1 MLLRL
6 WTVFLISLLGVLAI
20 IWLVALMH
28 EKDIRPVRKFVS
40 FFKNKTKV
48 GRVVFGVLFLV
59 CWLIAS
65 TKSGNGDG
73 GGDGGGTNNVQMVV
87 GPGGGLG
94 NVANVEALPITSTN
108 AQLEGNTQLGNG
120 NIGTGNISTLATLVI
135 TSTNTERTITG
146 DDFRRGFVMSRVGT
160 DEAFDFSAPA
170 GATVCADW
178 RAFGA
183 ATDWIY
189 VALTNWAF
197 QVATNDVDRL
207 RIYAFGK
214 IELQI
219 MEAGGQIATNYW
231 FAPFMASLGVVP
243 EANWDWLAESDRPSQ
258 LWHYVTPSNTLQIT
272 WQNALLDRDTDTP
285 LSFQIEF
292 RTDGQFTYRY
302 DLSRCGALGDRALP
316 EGWDGVITNGV
327 IGASFAGN
335 DWTTNAIP
343 TNVTSMTF
351 YPLSAEDAVNPDPDN
366 DGLAT
371 IDELFVYHT
380 DPRHP
385 DSDYDGVPDGIEIAN
400 GTNPAGRDSD
410 NDGLVDGSDPDPS
423 SATPLDDLDGDGI
436 PDAYETYWFG
446 GTNVV
451 DSAGE
456 FGANG
461 FNVGF
466 ELASGISPTNGA
478 EAAFMSTNRIAAWK
492 ITDGFFAQNAA
503 VASNIYERTFRIAR
517 NGGWEQFF
525 LSSRPDRAG
534 AWHLEGLALDWED
547 SEGESGTETAS
558 PPGDSLYL
566 PVSTNGPATLTVRL
580 RRTAAAT
587 ACRSPL
593 YLLAYSPAVEV
604 EDAQR
609 ITTSNAVWTV
619 ATIKEETS
627 LAVSID
633 RSERPC
639 RAALYPQE
647 ASAELSTDGGKLR
660 LQGDGTLLV
669 DAPGVYPLPKIDLP
683 ALVQPVLRGSPP
695 LPVSA
700 TNSSYL
706 AFLNPRVSYGGGHH
720 SDGSG
725 LDYDP
730 ESGTYSET
738 YEYPLD
744 SGCLWR
750 SWHSDS
756 SGGYECDCKPEVS
769 VGFDIDGYPD
779 IATNLTVN
787 GETAT
792 GTVSIG
798 GESVWSG
805 TATHDVSTAGGMEE
819 KELLSD
825 DGCDNCGG
833 CEDGNCDALEGGELG
848 SLKFRIP
855 LGVPRKGQ
863 VSGFAWFLTDEPLSI
878 GVDTLQVLKRGDA
891 QVTDTTSGGVRTIAC
906 SDNRGRTLTVQ
917 SITDG
922 IEVAIT
928 ETASGK
934 LEHTWRILN
943 VDGSPSRI
951 RLWKISRLDNTMS
964 DDTYVYENGGWTKF
978 DNVSQTSEELVSSG
992 DINEE
997 GWKREERIV
1006 SDASGAVLSH
1016 TATESERFGSF
1027 ANAVIRETYHAEK
1040 NWSGNWNESFASYY
1054 TDNDNPKRNGNVRLE
1069 RGNARAWRFCAYDA
1083 GGRTVLTLDQH
1094 NGSWCPDWILGN
1106 MDADAFDGQDV
1117 LQWLGSQWFTA
1128 VATVSDYTPLEGD
1141 DAAAVDADKPR
1152 TVSRYLV
1159 ENGTVTLIG
1168 RTWTRYTH
1176 GTANGYAT
1184 VTEETITAG
1193 AQNVTISD
1201 ARNACRTETRYDGD
1215 ALGIPLVLR
1224 GATLE
1229 SLDEDGTLEQNTY
1242 TISNGVLSQTSQK
1255 SYISQPSPVATA
1267 SERCATYGSVLRE
1280 WSVHAASG
1288 MAFDEKRHLYD
1299 DKSRLRSTI
1308 HADGSSTTNAYSCCR
1323 LLWSQDRAGR
1333 KVLRSAVTGED
1344 HLYYAMEEVS
1354 LGQLPN
1360 ANGNAPGYAPYEN
1373 YMSGDNHYRVTQHFM
1388 DALGRETNTVVWT
1401 CKTQG
1406 AAVNRDWECS
1416 GWRTSETTAFPYGVS
1431 DYEVSTD
1438 MRGNETTTIRHAY
1451 SDRDEV
1457 ETVESNKTT
1466 TATTYRNGAST
1477 MYEEWL
1483 DGRWKHTA
1491 QTSSYGANGCRID
1504 TTTIM
1509 ASDHAAVT
1517 VQTIYRDFLGRM
1529 VREVR
1534 PTSDVSYT
1542 YDGASLRV
1550 LSATDS
1556 ISGETVTRL
1565 YNDLG
1570 EVVGQVKNG
1579 VTNRTDTTY
1588 EVSSN
1593 VLWRVMTN
1601 TITVGRDD
1609 PIAPPGGTRSRVS
1622 VTKERLTGLSDE
1634 LRSETFE
1641 YRNGALALHT
1651 HSSFDPTNAILT
1663 EVSESATSG
1672 TTTTKSKYGVVIETT
1687 TSAGTTTN
1695 FFDPYGRVFYTEKDG
1710 RSVDWIGRNDYGDV
1724 EEYDTFHSE
1733 GNAYYAEFYGY
1744 DSLGNR
1750 IIATN
1755 ALGVVTY
1762 SAYDAEN
1769 RLAESGGAVYPMRNG
1784 YDTDGRRT
1792 SLTTFRTTGAVALVA
1807 TEGDTTSWTFDP
1819 ATGFCTVK
1827 TYADN
1832 SANAYTYTSDGKP
1845 LRTTYASGRWC
1856 ENAYNAKRELASVEY
1871 SDGEVSSFDYDEFS
1885 HEVAASNSVAFVQL
1899 LRNDY
1904 GQVTNETMTVGSESR
1919 TVEREFDALGRLTG
1933 NDGSTYEYASDG
1945 RMASISN
1952 ALANVEY
1959 LYTTDRLDAGY
1970 ALTLSNGLVFMRSLM
1985 RDAYRR
1991 NLVTDITN
1999 SVNGI
2004 DVETFSYAYD
2014 ALGRPTSRNADTFGY
2029 NDRSEVTSATIG
2041 GNYETHEYDSIGNS
2055 IIASFNG
2062 TTNTY
2067 SANNLNQYA
2076 SILQS
2081 SAPPREP
2088 TYDIDGNMLSDG
2100 GLSFTYDAA
2109 NRLKT
2114 VFTNGVQI
2122 LANFYDAK
2130 SRRVKKMTS
2139 DATTTFFYDDWNLI
2153 EERVAYTN
2161 GTSSTIRYYWGKDIS
2176 GDLQDAG
2183 GVGGLLYLTV
2193 NGTIYIPCYD
2203 NNGNITRYLDA
2214 SSNTVAQYTYDAFG
2228 NIISKS
2234 GPLADFLRHRFST
2247 QYYDAETGLYYY
2259 GYRFYHPI
2267 LMRWLNR
2274 DPIEEEG
2281 GVNLYGYCKNAPV
2294 FSIDLLGNA
2303 RMITGA
2309 LMARKNTKRII
2320 FSGYDKARNIIRLV
2334 DELNKMRY
2342 EGRQLFDAQI
2352 CDFVTTPISEVK
2364 KNIAENGDNVYL
2376 IAHGGLSVNGR
2387 PYSYGSYTWN
2397 SKDNVVEQ
2405 LFPNG
2410 QSASGVDIKSLG
2422 AKLNMQNVFG
2432 CYLSP
2437 HIRKVRHGRFFPSY
2451 TSSIDD
2457 YANMYNGLYTRLLRY
2472 KSMKPSCIVK
2482 IRIYEGENANE
2493 ANRTYAETDNVM
2505 KRWPL
2510 IDEENYK

>member
-1 MLLRL
+1 MLTAILHFTPYTLHSLSGL
-6 WTVFLISLLGVLAI
+6 WIAFLVSLSGILTIA
-20 IWLVALMH
+20 WLVALMH
-28 EKDIRPVRKFVS
+28 EKDIRPVRDMVG
-40 FFKNKTKV
+40 FFKKQSKT
-48 GRVVFGVLFLV
+48 GRVVFGIMFLAF
-59 CWLIAS
+59 WLIAS
-65 TKSGNGDG
+65 VKPDGGGNGGDPG

-87 GPGGGLG
+87 SPGSGLG
-94 NVANVEALPITSTN
+94 NVANVEVLPITSTN
-108 AQLEGNTQLGNG
+108 AQLEGTAQLGNG
-120 NIGTGNISTLATLVI
+120 NIGTGNISTMATLI
-135 TSTNTERTITG
+135 TSTNTLRTITA
-146 DDFRRGFVMSRVGT
+146 DDFRRGFVMTRIGT
-160 DEAFDFSAPA
+160 DEAFDFSAPSNA
-170 GATVCADW
+170 VVCADW

-189 VALTNWAF
+189 ESVKWKVESVKWRMGNGEQGTDDE
-197 QVATNDVDRL
+197 TML
-207 RIYAFGK
+207 RIHSDGWAEVKNGPVFS
-214 IELQI
+214 
-219 MEAGGQIATNYW
+219 
-231 FAPFMASLGVVP
+231 PFKAVLGIVP
-243 EANWDWLAESDRPSQ
+243 EANWQQILHFTLYTLHSQ
-258 LWHYVTPSNTLQIT
+258 FWHYVTPSNTLQIT
-272 WQNALLDRDTDTP
+272 WQNALLDRGTDTP

-316 EGWDGVITNGV
+316 DGIITNV
-327 IGASFAGN
+327 VVGASFAGN
-335 DWTTNAIP
+335 DWTTNVIP

-400 GTNPAGRDSD
+400 GTNPAGRDSE
-410 NDGLVDGSDPDPS
+410 NDGLVDGSDPDPL
-423 SATPLDDLDGDGI
+423 ATTLLDDLDGDGL

-451 DSAGE
+451 DSADE

-466 ELASGISPTNGA
+466 ELASGISPTNGV

-492 ITDGFFAQNAA
+492 ITDGFFAQDAV

-517 NGGWEQFF
+517 NGGWEQYF

-558 PPGDSLYL
+558 PPGDSLHL
-566 PVSTNGPATLTVRL
+566 PVSTNSPATLTIRL
-580 RRTAAAT
+580 RQTATAT

-647 ASAELSTDGGKLR
+647 ASAELSTDGGMLR

-683 ALVQPVLRGSPP
+683 ALAQPVLRGSPP

-700 TNSSYL
+700 TNSCYL
-706 AFLNPRVSYGGGHH
+706 AFLNPCVSYGGGHH

-756 SGGYECDCKPEVS
+756 SGGYECDCEPEVS

-819 KELLSD
+819 KKLLSD

-878 GVDTLQVLKRGDA
+878 GVDTLQVLSRGDA
-891 QVTDTTSGGVRTIAC
+891 QVTDTPSGSGRTVVC
-906 SDNRGRTLTVQ
+906 GDNRGRTLAILPVAG
-917 SITDG
+917 G
-922 IEVAIT
+922 IEVTIT

-992 DINEE
+992 DINDE

-1006 SDASGAVLSH
+1006 SDASGTVLSH

-1083 GGRTVLTLDQH
+1083 EGRTILTLDQH

-1117 LQWLGSQWFTA
+1117 LQWLGDQWFTA

-1141 DAAAVDADKPR
+1141 DAAAEDADKPR

-1168 RTWTRYTH
+1168 RTLARYTH
-1176 GTANGYAT
+1176 LTRDGFPAVKRETWRDMGGTPSSAAAYSY
-1184 VTEETITAG
+1184 EITC
-1193 AQNVTISD
+1193 SD
-1201 ARNACRTETRYDGD
+1201 TDPGV
-1215 ALGIPLVLR
+1215 PLVLR
-1224 GATLE
+1224 GATIE
-1229 SLDEDGTLEQNTY
+1229 SLDEDGTLTVNTY
-1242 TISNGVLSQTSQK
+1242 SLSGGIVSRTSRR
-1255 SYISQPSPVATA
+1255 SWMSREFPTYETA
-1267 SERCATYGSVLRE
+1267 ETDATYGSVLRE
-1280 WSVHAASG
+1280 WSVHSASG
-1288 MAFDEKRHLYD
+1288 VAFDERRHLYD
-1299 DKSRLRSTI
+1299 DKNRLRSTI

-1344 HLYYAMEEVS
+1344 HLYYAVEEVS
-1354 LGQLPN
+1354 LGLLPN

-1373 YMSGDNHYRVTQHFM
+1373 YTSGDNHYRVTQHFM
-1388 DALGRETNTVVWT
+1388 DALGRETNTVVRT

-1477 MYEEWL
+1477 MYEEWS

-1517 VQTIYRDFLGRM
+1517 AQTIYRDFLGRV

-1542 YDGASLRV
+1542 YDGASPRV

-1556 ISGETVTRL
+1556 MSGETVTRL

-1570 EVVGQVKNG
+1570 EAVGQVKNG

-1593 VLWRVMTN
+1593 VLWRVT
-1601 TITVGRDD
+1601 TQIT
-1609 PIAPPGGTRSRVS
+1609 AGGTRSVAS
-1622 VTKERLTGLSDE
+1622 VTQERLTGLSDE

-1641 YRNGALALHT
+1641 YRNGALALHAY
-1651 HSSFDPTNAILT
+1651 SSFDPTNAVLT

-1744 DSLGNR
+1744 DSFGNR
-1750 IIATN
+1750 IVATN
-1755 ALGVVTY
+1755 ALGAVTS
-1762 SAYDAEN
+1762 SAYDAAN
-1769 RLAESGGAVYPMRNG
+1769 RLAESGGATYPVRNG

-1792 SLTTFRTTGAVALVA
+1792 SLTTFRDAGGPGSVPAAD
-1807 TEGDTTSWTFDP
+1807 GDTTTLTFDP

-1845 LRTTYASGRWC
+1845 LRTTYASGRWR
-1856 ENAYNAKRELASVEY
+1856 ENAYNARRELASVEY
-1871 SDGEVSSFDYDEFS
+1871 SDGEASSFAYDEFS
-1885 HEVAASNSVAFVQL
+1885 HEIAASNSVAFVQL

-1904 GQVTNETMTVGSESR
+1904 GQVTNETATVGSESR
-1919 TVEREFDALGRLTG
+1919 MVEREFDALGRLTG

-1945 RMASISN
+1945 RIASISN

-1970 ALTLSNGLVFMRSLM
+1970 ALTLSNGLVFTRSLM

-1991 NLVTDITN
+1991 SLVTDITN

-2004 DVETFSYAYD
+2004 DIETFSYVYD
-2014 ALGRPTSRNADTFGY
+2014 ALSRPTNRNADTFGY

-2055 IIASFNG
+2055 IIASMNG

-2067 SANNLNQYA
+2067 SANNLNQYT
-2076 SILQS
+2076 SILRA
-2081 SAPPREP
+2081 SAPPHEP
-2088 TYDIDGNMLSDG
+2088 TYDLDGNMLSDG
-2100 GLSFTYDAA
+2100 VLSFTYDAA

-2114 VFTNGVQI
+2114 VC
-2122 LANFYDAK
+2122 LH
-2130 SRRVKKMTS
+2130 
-2139 DATTTFFYDDWNLI
+2139 
-2153 EERVAYTN
+2153 ERH
-2161 GTSSTIRYYWGKDIS
+2161 
-2176 GDLQDAG
+2176 
-2183 GVGGLLYLTV
+2183 
-2193 NGTIYIPCYD
+2193 
-2203 NNGNITRYLDA
+2203 NIDHSL
-2214 SSNTVAQYTYDAFG
+2214 
-2228 NIISKS
+2228 
-2234 GPLADFLRHRFST
+2234 
-2247 QYYDAETGLYYY
+2247 
-2259 GYRFYHPI
+2259 
-2267 LMRWLNR
+2267 
-2274 DPIEEEG
+2274 
-2281 GVNLYGYCKNAPV
+2281 
-2294 FSIDLLGNA
+2294 LLGQGHLRRFA
-2303 RMITGA
+2303 RRWRRRRAA
-2309 LMARKNTKRII
+2309 LPHREWHDLH
-2320 FSGYDKARNIIRLV
+2320 SDL
-2334 DELNKMRY
+2334 
-2342 EGRQLFDAQI
+2342 RQQ
-2352 CDFVTTPISEVK
+2352 
-2364 KNIAENGDNVYL
+2364 
-2376 IAHGGLSVNGR
+2376 R
-2387 PYSYGSYTWN
+2387 
-2397 SKDNVVEQ
+2397 
-2405 LFPNG
+2405 
-2410 QSASGVDIKSLG
+2410 
-2422 AKLNMQNVFG
+2422 
-2432 CYLSP
+2432 
-2437 HIRKVRHGRFFPSY
+2437 
-2451 TSSIDD
+2451 
-2457 YANMYNGLYTRLLRY
+2457 
-2472 KSMKPSCIVK
+2472 
-2482 IRIYEGENANE
+2482 
-2493 ANRTYAETDNVM
+2493 
-2505 KRWPL
+2505 
-2510 IDEENYK
+2510 

>member
-1 MLLRL
+1 MLSRL
-6 WTVFLISLLGVLAI
+6 WIAFLVSLSGVLTIA
-20 IWLVALMH
+20 WLVALMH

-40 FFKNKTKV
+40 FFKKQSKA
-48 GRVVFGVLFLV
+48 GRVVFGIMFLAF
-59 CWLIAS
+59 WLIAS
-65 TKSGNGDG
+65 VKPGNGEGGGNGG
-73 GGDGGGTNNVQMVV
+73 GGDGGTNNVQMVV
-87 GPGGGLG
+87 GPGNGLQPLDSPGSVTNNQQQGFQGGILPPQG
-94 NVANVEALPITSTN
+94 GMVGDPAPVTDQWTDFTPITS
-108 AQLEGNTQLGNG
+108 ANT
-120 NIGTGNISTLATLVI
+120 T
-135 TSTNTERTITG
+135 RTITG

-170 GATVCADW
+170 GATVCSDW

-197 QVATNDVDRL
+197 LVATNDVDRL
-207 RIYAFGK
+207 RIHSDGWLETGTTGILPVANF
-214 IELQI
+214 
-219 MEAGGQIATNYW
+219 W
-231 FAPFMASLGVVP
+231 PFMASLGVVP
-243 EANWDWLAESDRPSQ
+243 QANWDWLAESDRPSQ

-335 DWTTNAIP
+335 AWTTNAIP

-456 FGANG
+456 FGVNG

-566 PVSTNGPATLTVRL
+566 PVSTNGPETLTIRL

-604 EDAQR
+604 EDARR

-647 ASAELSTDGGKLR
+647 ASAEISTDGGKLQ

-669 DAPGVYPLPKIDLP
+669 NAPGVYPLPKIDLP
-683 ALVQPVLRGSPP
+683 ALSQPVLRGSPP

-700 TNSSYL
+700 TNNSYI
-706 AFLNPRVSYGGGHH
+706 AFLNPCVSYGGGHH

-825 DGCDNCGG
+825 DGCDSCGG

-878 GVDTLQVLKRGDA
+878 GVDTLQVLSRGDA
-891 QVTDTTSGGVRTIAC
+891 QVTDTPSGSGRTVVC
-906 SDNRGRTLTVQ
+906 GDNRGRTLAILPVAG
-917 SITDG
+917 G
-922 IEVAIT
+922 IEVTIT

-964 DDTYVYENGGWTKF
+964 DDTYAYENGGWTKF

-992 DINEE
+992 DINDE

-1006 SDASGAVLSH
+1006 SDASGTVLSH

-1117 LQWLGSQWFTA
+1117 LQWLGGQWFTA

-1141 DAAAVDADKPR
+1141 DAAAADADKPR

-1168 RTWTRYTH
+1168 RTRARYTH
-1176 GTANGYAT
+1176 ITRDGFPAVKRETWRTGTTGVPPVDAYSY
-1184 VTEETITAG
+1184 EITC
-1193 AQNVTISD
+1193 SD
-1201 ARNACRTETRYDGD
+1201 TDPGV
-1215 ALGIPLVLR
+1215 PLVLR
-1224 GATLE
+1224 GATIE
-1229 SLDEDGTLEQNTY
+1229 SLDEDGTLTVNTY
-1242 TISNGVLSQTSQK
+1242 SLSGGIVSRTSRR
-1255 SYISQPSPVATA
+1255 SWMSREFPTYETA
-1267 SERCATYGSVLRE
+1267 ETDATYGSVLRE

-1299 DKSRLRSTI
+1299 DKNRLRSTI

-1344 HLYYAMEEVS
+1344 HLYYAVEEVS

-1373 YMSGDNHYRVTQHFM
+1373 YTSGDNHYRVTQHFM
-1388 DALGRETNTVVWT
+1388 DALGRETNTVVRT

-1406 AAVNRDWECS
+1406 AAVNRDWTCS
-1416 GWRTSETTAFPYGVS
+1416 GWRTSETTAYPYGVS

-1477 MYEEWL
+1477 MYEEWS

-1491 QTSSYGANGCRID
+1491 QTGSYGANGCRID

-1517 VQTIYRDFLGRM
+1517 AQTIYRDFLGRM

-1534 PTSDVSYT
+1534 PSSDVTYT
-1542 YDGASLRV
+1542 YDGASPRV
-1550 LSATDS
+1550 MSAMDS
-1556 ISGETVTRL
+1556 ISGESVTRL

-1570 EVVGQVKNG
+1570 EAVGQVKNG

-1593 VLWRVMTN
+1593 VLWRVT
-1601 TITVGRDD
+1601 TQIT
-1609 PIAPPGGTRSRVS
+1609 AGGTRSVAS
-1622 VTKERLTGLSDE
+1622 FTQERLTGLSDE

-1672 TTTTKSKYGVVIETT
+1672 TTTTKSKYGVVFETT

-1750 IIATN
+1750 IVATN
-1755 ALGVVTY
+1755 AVGAVTY

-1807 TEGDTTSWTFDP
+1807 TDGDTTTWTFDP

-1845 LRTTYASGRWC
+1845 LRTTYASGRWR
-1856 ENAYNAKRELASVEY
+1856 ENAYNARRELASVEY
-1871 SDGEVSSFDYDEFS
+1871 SDGEICSFVYDEFS
-1885 HEVAASNSVAFVQL
+1885 HEIAASNSVAFVQL

-1904 GQVTNETMTVGSESR
+1904 GQVTNETATVGSESR

-1945 RMASISN
+1945 RIVSISN

-1970 ALTLSNGLVFMRSLM
+1970 ALTLSNGLVFTRSLM

-1991 NLVTDITN
+1991 SLVTGITN

-2004 DVETFSYAYD
+2004 DVENFSYVYD
-2014 ALGRPTSRNADTFGY
+2014 ALNRPTSRNADTFGY
-2029 NDRSEVTSATIG
+2029 NDRSEVTAANVSGVPAAYG
-2041 GNYETHEYDSIGNS
+2041 YDEIGNS
-2055 IIASFNG
+2055 
-2062 TTNTY
+2062 TNWT
-2067 SANNLNQYA
+2067 ANCLNQYTEFTHDA
-2076 SILQS
+2076 
-2081 SAPPREP
+2081 
-2088 TYDIDGNMLSDG
+2088 DGNMTQCGDWTY
-2100 GLSFTYDAA
+2100 TYDAA

-2114 VFTNGVQI
+2114 VSTNGVQI

-2130 SRRVKKMTS
+2130 SRRVKKVTS
-2139 DATTTFFYDDWNLI
+2139 EATTTFFYDDWNLI
-2153 EERVAYTN
+2153 EERVACTN
-2161 GTSSTIRYYWGKDIS
+2161 GTTSTIRYFWGKDIS

-2214 SSNTVAQYTYDAFG
+2214 SGNTVAQYTYDAFG
-2228 NIISKS
+2228 NLISKT
-2234 GPLADFLRHRFST
+2234 GPLADFFRHRFST
-2247 QYYDAETGLYYY
+2247 KYYDAETGLYYY

-2274 DPIEEEG
+2274 DPLEEDEG
-2281 GVNLYGYCKNAPV
+2281 ENLYAMCENSLVDSFDELGLLVVTRESAGKSRRVYQVERGDTIESLAKEVGLDKAE
-2294 FSIDLLGNA
+2294 FSKWAKKEKGKIADKKTAMSISGLPNPGCYVSVPNIWISADLLRGGNWYYDSIVNFGGTIGRA
-2303 RMITGA
+2303 VGTDVFTSSDHKIVKADDIKQLNAAFRASKGDIWG
-2309 LMARKNTKRII
+2309 LVVFGHGNKNGVLSMKRDYGI
-2320 FSGYDKARNIIRLV
+2320 
-2334 DELNKMRY
+2334 Y
-2342 EGRQLFDAQI
+2342 ETDWTYQ
-2352 CDFVTTPISEVK
+2352 SE
-2364 KNIAENGDNVYL
+2364 L
-2376 IAHGGLSVNGR
+2376 IAGIQAGGYKISSAYMMQC
-2387 PYSYGSYTWN
+2387 YSAYKGLDRYG
-2397 SKDNVVEQ
+2397 KNVDYD
-2405 LFPNG
+2405 
-2410 QSASGVDIKSLG
+2410 A
-2422 AKLNMQNVFG
+2422 AW
-2432 CYLSP
+2432 
-2437 HIRKVRHGRFFPSY
+2437 RKVAVKFYGYKGMNAFMIDFGSSGKKKRKLRHGR
-2451 TSSIDD
+2451 
-2457 YANMYNGLYTRLLRY
+2457 RR
-2472 KSMKPSCIVK
+2472 
-2482 IRIYEGENANE
+2482 
-2493 ANRTYAETDNVM
+2493 
-2505 KRWPL
+2505 
-2510 IDEENYK
+2510 

>member
-1 MLLRL
+1 MDAV
-6 WTVFLISLLGVLAI
+6 TNVLA
-20 IWLVALMH
+20 
-28 EKDIRPVRKFVS
+28 
-40 FFKNKTKV
+40 
-48 GRVVFGVLFLV
+48 
-59 CWLIAS
+59 
-65 TKSGNGDG
+65 
-73 GGDGGGTNNVQMVV
+73 
-87 GPGGGLG
+87 
-94 NVANVEALPITSTN
+94 
-108 AQLEGNTQLGNG
+108 
-120 NIGTGNISTLATLVI
+120 
-135 TSTNTERTITG
+135 
-146 DDFRRGFVMSRVGT
+146 
-160 DEAFDFSAPA
+160 
-170 GATVCADW
+170 
-178 RAFGA
+178 
-183 ATDWIY
+183 
-189 VALTNWAF
+189 
-197 QVATNDVDRL
+197 
-207 RIYAFGK
+207 
-214 IELQI
+214 
-219 MEAGGQIATNYW
+219 
-231 FAPFMASLGVVP
+231 
-243 EANWDWLAESDRPSQ
+243 
-258 LWHYVTPSNTLQIT
+258 
-272 WQNALLDRDTDTP
+272 
-285 LSFQIEF
+285 
-292 RTDGQFTYRY
+292 
-302 DLSRCGALGDRALP
+302 
-316 EGWDGVITNGV
+316 
-327 IGASFAGN
+327 GASFAGN

-451 DSAGE
+451 DSADE

-517 NGGWEQFF
+517 NGGWEQYF

-547 SEGESGTETAS
+547 SEGEVGTEKAS
-558 PPGDSLYL
+558 PPCDSLHL
-566 PVSTNGPATLTVRL
+566 PVSTNSPATLTIRL

-604 EDAQR
+604 GDARR

-683 ALVQPVLRGSPP
+683 ALAQPVLRGSPP

-700 TNSSYL
+700 TNSCYL

-730 ESGTYSET
+730 ESGTYSEM

-779 IATNLTVN
+779 IATNVTVN

-819 KELLSD
+819 RELLSD

-922 IEVAIT
+922 IEVTIT

-992 DINEE
+992 DINDE

-1006 SDASGAVLSH
+1006 SDASGTVLSH

-1054 TDNDNPKRNGNVRLE
+1054 TDNDNPKRNGNIRLE

-1117 LQWLGSQWFTA
+1117 LQWLGGQWFTA

-1141 DAAAVDADKPR
+1141 DAAAEDADKPR

-1168 RTWTRYTH
+1168 RTLARYTH
-1176 GTANGYAT
+1176 LTHDGLPAVKRETWRTGTTGVPPVDVYSY
-1184 VTEETITAG
+1184 EITC
-1193 AQNVTISD
+1193 SD
-1201 ARNACRTETRYDGD
+1201 TAPGV
-1215 ALGIPLVLR
+1215 PLTLR
-1224 GATLE
+1224 GATIE
-1229 SLDEDGTLEQNTY
+1229 SLDEDGTLTVNTY
-1242 TISNGVLSQTSQK
+1242 SLSGGIVSRTSRR
-1255 SYISQPSPVATA
+1255 SWMSREFPTYETA
-1267 SERCATYGSVLRE
+1267 ETDATYGSVLRE
-1280 WSVHAASG
+1280 WSVHSASG
-1288 MAFDEKRHLYD
+1288 MALDERRHLYD
-1299 DKSRLRSTI
+1299 DKNRLRSTI

-1344 HLYYAMEEVS
+1344 HLYYAMEDVS

-1360 ANGNAPGYAPYEN
+1360 ANANAPGYAPYEN
-1373 YMSGDNHYRVTQHFM
+1373 YTSGDNHYRVTQHFM
-1388 DALGRETNTVVWT
+1388 DALGRETNTVIRT

-1406 AAVNRDWECS
+1406 AAENRDWTCS
-1416 GWRTSETTAFPYGVS
+1416 GWRTSETTAYPYGVS

-1477 MYEEWL
+1477 MYEEWS

-1491 QTSSYGANGCRID
+1491 QTGSYGANGCRID
-1504 TTTIM
+1504 TTTTM

-1517 VQTIYRDFLGRM
+1517 AQTIYRDFLGRM

-1534 PTSDVSYT
+1534 PTSDVTYT
-1542 YDGASLRV
+1542 YDGASPRV

-1570 EVVGQVKNG
+1570 EAVGQVKNG

-1593 VLWRVMTN
+1593 VLWRVT
-1601 TITVGRDD
+1601 TQIT
-1609 PIAPPGGTRSRVS
+1609 AGGTRSVAS

-1641 YRNGALALHT
+1641 YRNGALALHAY
-1651 HSSFDPTNAILT
+1651 SSFDPTNAILT

-1672 TTTTKSKYGVVIETT
+1672 TTTTKSKYGVVFETT

-1744 DSLGNR
+1744 DSFGNR
-1750 IIATN
+1750 IVATN
-1755 ALGVVTY
+1755 ALGAVTY

-1769 RLAESGGAVYPMRNG
+1769 RLAESGGATYPVRNG

-1807 TEGDTTSWTFDP
+1807 TDGDTTTWTFDP

-1827 TYADN
+1827 TYADG
-1832 SANAYTYTSDGKP
+1832 STIVYTHTSDGLLLRETKP
-1845 LRTTYASGRWC
+1845 SGAWK
-1856 ENAYNAKRELASVEY
+1856 ENVYDVARQIVGVVS
-1871 SDGEVSSFDYDEFS
+1871 SDGAQDASMQRDEFGRVMA
-1885 HEVAASNSVAFVQL
+1885 ESNSVAL
-1899 LRNDY
+1899 AEYSLDDCW
-1904 GQVTNETMTVGSESR
+1904 GATNETQTVDGVSVSF
-1919 TVEREFDALGRLTG
+1919 ERGFDAYGRIERFTRIGGEESIFDYAPHGAISTVSNGNVAVVYAFTG
-1933 NDGSTYEYASDG
+1933 DA
-1945 RMASISN
+1945 
-1952 ALANVEY
+1952 
-1959 LYTTDRLDAGY
+1959 LDAGY
-1970 ALTLSNGLVFMRSLM
+1970 ALAVQGGLDFSREVFRQGYLRSCIVAVSNHCGNASQWLVYS
-1985 RDAYRR
+1985 
-1991 NLVTDITN
+1991 
-1999 SVNGI
+1999 
-2004 DVETFSYAYD
+2004 YD
-2014 ALGRPTSRNADTFGY
+2014 ALQQPVSRNADSFGY
-2029 NDRSEVTSATIG
+2029 NVRGEVVSATIEG
-2041 GNYETHEYDSIGNS
+2041 RNESHSYDDIGNAVQ
-2055 IIASFNG
+2055 ASYPAS
-2062 TTNTY
+2062 TNDYT
-2067 SANNLNQYA
+2067 SNCRNQYSSIAAVSEGTQLVA
-2076 SILQS
+2076 SVS
-2081 SAPPREP
+2081 
-2088 TYDIDGNMLSDG
+2088 YDLDGNMTRHG
-2100 GLSFTYDAA
+2100 EWTYVYDSG
-2109 NRLKT
+2109 NRLVSVASNGIT
-2114 VFTNGVQI
+2114 VATMS
-2122 LANFYDAK
+2122 YDTQG
-2130 SRRVKKMTS
+2130 RRVKKVAADGTHRY
-2139 DATTTFFYDDWNLI
+2139 FYDGWLLVYENVVRPNNTTNEI
-2153 EERVAYTN
+2153 EY
-2161 GTSSTIRYYWGKDIS
+2161 IWGKDVS
-2176 GDLQDAG
+2176 GTRDGAAG
-2183 GVGGLLYLTV
+2183 IGGLLYQKRD
-2193 NGTIYIPCYD
+2193 GAIYVPWYD
-2203 NNGNITRYLDA
+2203 AYGNILGYRDA
-2214 SSNTVAQYTYDAFG
+2214 QGNVVASYTYDAFG
-2228 NIISKS
+2228 NIINQS
-2234 GPLADFLRHRFST
+2234 GTMVDSFVFRRHYKPQIMCWLTEDPL
-2247 QYYDAETGLYYY
+2247 G
-2259 GYRFYHPI
+2259 
-2267 LMRWLNR
+2267 
-2274 DPIEEEG
+2274 EEG
-2281 GVNLYGYCKNAPV
+2281 GANLHSPCLNNLVCSFDMLGLLTYSQLSKNYPRKNPYKTDVNAAT
-2294 FSIDLLGNA
+2294 SIWGLVGGKVLINA
-2303 RMITGA
+2303 RAGTFENSCA
-2309 LMARKNTKRII
+2309 
-2320 FSGYDKARNIIRLV
+2320 IRLSHA
-2334 DELNKMRY
+2334 LNKSGDLIPFISGKTSSGKNPPKWWYIFRVKDMKDY
-2342 EGRQLFDAQI
+2342 LEGKYGQP
-2352 CDFVTTPISEVK
+2352 T
-2364 KNIAENGDNVYL
+2364 VYSNRKRFEKCAPKGIL
-2376 IAHGGLSVNGR
+2376 VLDVPGW
-2387 PYSYGSYTWN
+2387 T
-2397 SKDNVVEQ
+2397 D
-2405 LFPNG
+2405 
-2410 QSASGVDIKSLG
+2410 ASGHATLWDG
-2422 AKLNMQNVFG
+2422 
-2432 CYLSP
+2432 
-2437 HIRKVRHGRFFPSY
+2437 
-2451 TSSIDD
+2451 T
-2457 YANMYNGLYTRLLRY
+2457 T
-2472 KSMKPSCIVK
+2472 
-2482 IRIYEGENANE
+2482 
-2493 ANRTYAETDNVM
+2493 T
-2505 KRWPL
+2505 
-2510 IDEENYK
+2510 IDEAKDKYFGIRNVKFNLWRLK

>member
-1 MLLRL
+1 MLTRI
-6 WTVFLISLLGVLAI
+6 WTTAIVLSAAAS
-20 IWLVALMH
+20 LVAWACVAAH
-28 EKDIRPVRKFVS
+28 ARGIRPLRAMARFAQKLSLAGVI
-40 FFKNKTKV
+40 
-48 GRVVFGVLFLV
+48 VFGLMAAPLYRAGSAKV
-59 CWLIAS
+59 
-65 TKSGNGDG
+65 
-73 GGDGGGTNNVQMVV
+73 GGGTNNV
-87 GPGGGLG
+87 PR
-94 NVANVEALPITSTN
+94 
-108 AQLEGNTQLGNG
+108 
-120 NIGTGNISTLATLVI
+120 
-135 TSTNTERTITG
+135 TSTNTTRTLEAA
-146 DDFRRGFVMSRVGT
+146 DFERGFVMSRVGT
-160 DEAFDFSAPA
+160 DEAFDFSAPSNA
-170 GATVCADW
+170 VVCADW

-214 IELQI
+214 IEPQI
-219 MEAGGQIATNYW
+219 MESGGEIATNYW
-231 FAPFMASLGVVP
+231 FAPFMASLGIARQ
-243 EANWDWLAESDRPSQ
+243 ANWDWLAESDRPSQ

-285 LSFQIEF
+285 LTFQIEF
-292 RTDGQFTYRY
+292 RSDGQFTYRY
-302 DLSRCGALGDRALP
+302 DLSRLNVDA
-316 EGWDGVITNGV
+316 VTNV
-327 IGASFAGN
+327 LAGASLVGN

-351 YPLSAEDAVNPDPDN
+351 YPLSAEDAANPDPDN

-371 IDELFVYHT
+371 IDELFVYNT

-385 DSDYDGVPDGIEIAN
+385 DSDYDGVLDGIEIAN

-517 NGGWEQFF
+517 NGGWEQYF
-525 LSSRPDRAG
+525 LSSRTDRAG

-558 PPGDSLYL
+558 PPGDSLHL
-566 PVSTNGPATLTVRL
+566 PVSTNGPATLTIRL

-604 EDAQR
+604 GDAQR

-669 DAPGVYPLPKIDLP
+669 DTPGVYSLPKIDLP
-683 ALVQPVLRGSPP
+683 ALAQPVLRGSPS

-706 AFLNPRVSYGGGHH
+706 AFLNPCVSYGGGHH

-779 IATNLTVN
+779 IATNVTVN

-825 DGCDNCGG
+825 DGCDSCGG

-848 SLKFRIP
+848 PLKFRIP

-863 VSGFAWFLTDEPLSI
+863 VSGFAWFLTDGPLVI
-878 GVDTLQVLKRGDA
+878 GIDTLQVLSRGDA
-891 QVTDTTSGGVRTIAC
+891 QVTDTPSGSGRTVVC
-906 SDNRGRTLTVQ
+906 GDNRGRTLAILPVAG
-917 SITDG
+917 G
-922 IEVAIT
+922 IEVTIT

-992 DINEE
+992 DINDE

-1006 SDASGAVLSH
+1006 SDASGTVLSH

-1117 LQWLGSQWFTA
+1117 LQWLGGQWFTA

-1141 DAAAVDADKPR
+1141 DAAAADADKPR

-1168 RTWTRYTH
+1168 RIWTRYTH

-1184 VTEETITAG
+1184 VTVETITAG

-1201 ARNACRTETRYDGD
+1201 ARNACSTETRYDGD
-1215 ALGIPLVLR
+1215 APGIPLVLR
-1224 GATLE
+1224 GATV
-1229 SLDEDGTLEQNTY
+1229 SSTDEDGTTTEYDYSIASGILMTTER
-1242 TISNGVLSQTSQK
+1242 ISKNGIEAQTRSL
-1255 SYISQPSPVATA
+1255 
-1267 SERCATYGSVLRE
+1267 SERCTTYGNVLRE
-1280 WSVHAASG
+1280 WSVHVASG
-1288 MAFDEKRHLYD
+1288 ITFDEKRHIYD
-1299 DKSRLRSTI
+1299 DKNRLISTRY
-1308 HADGSSTTNAYSCCR
+1308 ADGSFTTNAYSCCR
-1323 LLWSQDRAGR
+1323 LLHSVDRAGR

-1354 LGQLPN
+1354 LGQMEN
-1360 ANGNAPGYAPYEN
+1360 VKCKVKNWRAGNVPEGGYRA
-1373 YMSGDNHYRVTQHFM
+1373 VQHFF
-1388 DALGRETNTVVWT
+1388 DALGRETNTVYGVAYT
-1401 CKTQG
+1401 PGEAQ
-1406 AAVNRDWECS
+1406 S
-1416 GWRTSETTAFPYGVS
+1416 PTSTLHFTLYTLHSSYPYGVS

-1438 MRGNETTTIRHAY
+1438 MRGNETTTIRRAY
-1451 SDRDEV
+1451 SDCDEV

-1466 TATTYRNGAST
+1466 TATTYRNGASNV
-1477 MYEEWL
+1477 YEEWA

-1491 QTSSYGANGCRID
+1491 QTRSYGANGCRID
-1504 TTTIM
+1504 TTTIT

-1517 VQTIYRDFLGRM
+1517 AQTIYRDFLGRV

-1542 YDGASLRV
+1542 YDGASPRV

-1570 EVVGQVKNG
+1570 EAVGQVKNG

-1593 VLWRVMTN
+1593 VLWRVT
-1601 TITVGRDD
+1601 TQTT
-1609 PIAPPGGTRSRVS
+1609 AGGTRSVAS
-1622 VTKERLTGLSDE
+1622 VTQERLTGLSDE

-1641 YRNGALALHT
+1641 YRNGALALHAY
-1651 HSSFDPTNAILT
+1651 SSFDPTNAILT

-1672 TTTTKSKYGVVIETT
+1672 TTTTKSKYGVVVETT
-1687 TSAGTTTN
+1687 TDGGTTSN

-1744 DSLGNR
+1744 DSFGNR
-1750 IIATN
+1750 IVATN
-1755 ALGVVTY
+1755 ALGAVTS
-1762 SAYDAEN
+1762 SAYDAAN
-1769 RLAESGGAVYPMRNG
+1769 RLAESGGATYPVRNG

-1792 SLTTFRTTGAVALVA
+1792 SLTTFRDAGGPGSVPAAA
-1807 TEGDTTSWTFDP
+1807 GDTTTWTFDP

-1832 SANAYTYTSDGKP
+1832 STVTYTHTPDGLLLRETKPSGAWKENVYDAARKIVGIVSSDGAQD
-1845 LRTTYASGRWC
+1845 ASMQRDDFGRVMA
-1856 ENAYNAKRELASVEY
+1856 E
-1871 SDGEVSSFDYDEFS
+1871 
-1885 HEVAASNSVAFVQL
+1885 SNSVAL
-1899 LRNDY
+1899 AEYSLDDCW
-1904 GQVTNETMTVGSESR
+1904 GATNETQTVDGVSVSF
-1919 TVEREFDALGRLTG
+1919 ERGFDAYGRIERFTRIGGEESIFDYAPHGAISTVSNGNVAVVYAFTG
-1933 NDGSTYEYASDG
+1933 DA
-1945 RMASISN
+1945 
-1952 ALANVEY
+1952 
-1959 LYTTDRLDAGY
+1959 LDAGY
-1970 ALTLSNGLVFMRSLM
+1970 ALAVQGGLDFSREVFRHGYLRSCIVAVSNHCGNASQWLEYS
-1985 RDAYRR
+1985 
-1991 NLVTDITN
+1991 
-1999 SVNGI
+1999 
-2004 DVETFSYAYD
+2004 YD
-2014 ALGRPTSRNADTFGY
+2014 ALQQPVSRNADSFGY
-2029 NDRSEVTSATIG
+2029 NVRGEVVSATIEG
-2041 GNYETHEYDSIGNS
+2041 RNESHSYDDIGNAVQASYPASTNDYTSNCRNQYSSIAAVSEGTQLVASVSYDLDGNMTRHGEWTYVYDSGNRLVS
-2055 IIASFNG
+2055 VASNG
-2062 TTNTY
+2062 TTVATM
-2067 SANNLNQYA
+2067 S
-2076 SILQS
+2076 
-2081 SAPPREP
+2081 
-2088 TYDIDGNMLSDG
+2088 YDTQG
-2100 GLSFTYDAA
+2100 
-2109 NRLKT
+2109 
-2114 VFTNGVQI
+2114 
-2122 LANFYDAK
+2122 
-2130 SRRVKKMTS
+2130 RRVKKVAADGTHRY
-2139 DATTTFFYDDWNLI
+2139 FYDGWLLVYEHVVRPNSTTNEI
-2153 EERVAYTN
+2153 ERRVEA
-2161 GTSSTIRYYWGKDIS
+2161 W
-2176 GDLQDAG
+2176 
-2183 GVGGLLYLTV
+2183 
-2193 NGTIYIPCYD
+2193 
-2203 NNGNITRYLDA
+2203 
-2214 SSNTVAQYTYDAFG
+2214 
-2228 NIISKS
+2228 
-2234 GPLADFLRHRFST
+2234 
-2247 QYYDAETGLYYY
+2247 
-2259 GYRFYHPI
+2259 
-2267 LMRWLNR
+2267 
-2274 DPIEEEG
+2274 
-2281 GVNLYGYCKNAPV
+2281 
-2294 FSIDLLGNA
+2294 
-2303 RMITGA
+2303 ITGE
-2309 LMARKNTKRII
+2309 KPGEWKVFTPHPKIQSKGFTI
-2320 FSGYDKARNIIRLV
+2320 GPKTYQIDKKEVRL
-2334 DELNKMRY
+2334 K
-2342 EGRQLFDAQI
+2342 
-2352 CDFVTTPISEVK
+2352 
-2364 KNIAENGDNVYL
+2364 
-2376 IAHGGLSVNGR
+2376 
-2387 PYSYGSYTWN
+2387 
-2397 SKDNVVEQ
+2397 
-2405 LFPNG
+2405 
-2410 QSASGVDIKSLG
+2410 
-2422 AKLNMQNVFG
+2422 
-2432 CYLSP
+2432 
-2437 HIRKVRHGRFFPSY
+2437 
-2451 TSSIDD
+2451 
-2457 YANMYNGLYTRLLRY
+2457 
-2472 KSMKPSCIVK
+2472 
-2482 IRIYEGENANE
+2482 
-2493 ANRTYAETDNVM
+2493 
-2505 KRWPL
+2505 
-2510 IDEENYK
+2510 

>member
-1 MLLRL
+1 MLSRL
-6 WTVFLISLLGVLAI
+6 WIAFLISLSGILTIA
-20 IWLVALMH
+20 WLLALMH

-40 FFKNKTKV
+40 FFKKQSKA
-48 GRVVFGVLFLV
+48 GRVVFGIMFLAF
-59 CWLIAS
+59 WLVAS
-65 TKSGNGDG
+65 VKPGNGEG
-73 GGDGGGTNNVQMVV
+73 GGNGGDGGGTNNVQMVV

-94 NVANVEALPITSTN
+94 NVANVEVLPITSTN
-108 AQLEGNTQLGNG
+108 AQLEGSAQLGNG
-120 NIGTGNISTLATLVI
+120 NIGTGNISTMATLI
-135 TSTNTERTITG
+135 TSTNTLRTITA

-160 DEAFDFSAPA
+160 DEAFDFSAPSNA
-170 GATVCADW
+170 VVCADW

-207 RIYAFGK
+207 RIHAFGK
-214 IELQI
+214 IEPQI
-219 MEAGGQIATNYW
+219 MEAGGEIATNYW
-231 FAPFMASLGVVP
+231 FAPFMASLGIVP
-243 EANWDWLAESDRPSQ
+243 QANWDWLAEADRPSQ

-351 YPLSAEDAVNPDPDN
+351 YPLSPEDTVNPDPDN
-366 DGLAT
+366 DGLDT

-385 DSDYDGVPDGIEIAN
+385 DSDYDGVSDGIEIAN

-410 NDGLVDGSDPDPS
+410 NDGLVDGSDPNPS
-423 SATPLDDLDGDGI
+423 SATPLADLDGDGI

-492 ITDGFFAQNAA
+492 ITDGFFAQSAA
-503 VASNIYERTFRIAR
+503 AASNIYERTFRIAR
-517 NGGWEQFF
+517 NGGWEQYF

-547 SEGESGTETAS
+547 SEGEVGTETAS
-558 PPGDSLYL
+558 PPCDSLHL
-566 PVSTNGPATLTVRL
+566 PVSTNSPATLTIRL
-580 RRTAAAT
+580 RQTAAAT

-593 YLLAYSPAVEV
+593 YLLAYSPNVEV
-604 EDAQR
+604 GDAQR

-660 LQGDGTLLV
+660 LQGDGMLLV

-683 ALVQPVLRGSPP
+683 ALAQPVLRGSPP

-700 TNSSYL
+700 TNSCYL

-878 GVDTLQVLKRGDA
+878 GVDTLQVLSRGDA
-891 QVTDTTSGGVRTIAC
+891 QVTDTPSGSGRTVVC
-906 SDNRGRTLTVQ
+906 GDNRGRTLAILPVAG
-917 SITDG
+917 G
-922 IEVAIT
+922 IEVTIT

-992 DINEE
+992 DIDDE

-1006 SDASGAVLSH
+1006 SDASGTVLSH

-1083 GGRTVLTLDQH
+1083 EGRTILMLDQH

-1117 LQWLGSQWFTA
+1117 LQWLGGQWFTA

-1141 DAAAVDADKPR
+1141 DAAAADADKPR

-1168 RTWTRYTH
+1168 RTRARYTH
-1176 GTANGYAT
+1176 LTRDGFPAVRRETWRDMGGTPSSAAAYSY
-1184 VTEETITAG
+1184 EITC
-1193 AQNVTISD
+1193 SD
-1201 ARNACRTETRYDGD
+1201 TDPGV
-1215 ALGIPLVLR
+1215 PLTLR
-1224 GATLE
+1224 GATIE
-1229 SLDEDGTLEQNTY
+1229 SLDEDGTLTVNTY
-1242 TISNGVLSQTSQK
+1242 SLSGGIVSRTSRR
-1255 SYISQPSPVATA
+1255 SWMSREFPTYETA
-1267 SERCATYGSVLRE
+1267 ETDATYGSVLRE

-1299 DKSRLRSTI
+1299 DKNRLRSTI
-1308 HADGSSTTNAYSCCR
+1308 HADGSSTTNVYSCCR
-1323 LLWSQDRAGR
+1323 LLWSQDRTGR
-1333 KVLRSAVTGED
+1333 KVLRSAVMGED

-1354 LGQLPN
+1354 LGLLPN

-1373 YMSGDNHYRVTQHFM
+1373 YTSGDNHYRVTQHFM
-1388 DALGRETNTVVWT
+1388 DALGRETNTVIRT
-1401 CKTQG
+1401 CKTQD
-1406 AAVNRDWECS
+1406 AAVNRDWTCS
-1416 GWRTSETTAFPYGVS
+1416 GWRTSETTAYPYGVS

-1438 MRGNETTTIRHAY
+1438 MRGNETTTIRRAY
-1451 SDRDEV
+1451 SDCDEV

-1466 TATTYRNGAST
+1466 TATTYRNGASNV
-1477 MYEEWL
+1477 YEEWA
-1483 DGRWKHTA
+1483 DGRWKHTSR
-1491 QTSSYGANGCRID
+1491 TSSYGADGCRVD
-1504 TTTIM
+1504 TTTIT

-1542 YDGASLRV
+1542 YDGASPRV

-1556 ISGETVTRL
+1556 ISGESVTRL

-1570 EVVGQVKNG
+1570 EAVGQVKNG

-1593 VLWRVMTN
+1593 VLWRVMTQ
-1601 TITVGRDD
+1601 TT
-1609 PIAPPGGTRSRVS
+1609 AGGTRSVAS

-1634 LRSETFE
+1634 LWSETFE
-1641 YRNGALALHT
+1641 YRNGALALHAY
-1651 HSSFDPTNAILT
+1651 SSFDPTNAVLT

-1744 DSLGNR
+1744 DSFG
-1750 IIATN
+1750 TP
-1755 ALGVVTY
+1755 
-1762 SAYDAEN
+1762 SA
-1769 RLAESGGAVYPMRNG
+1769 R
-1784 YDTDGRRT
+1784 
-1792 SLTTFRTTGAVALVA
+1792 
-1807 TEGDTTSWTFDP
+1807 
-1819 ATGFCTVK
+1819 
-1827 TYADN
+1827 
-1832 SANAYTYTSDGKP
+1832 
-1845 LRTTYASGRWC
+1845 
-1856 ENAYNAKRELASVEY
+1856 
-1871 SDGEVSSFDYDEFS
+1871 
-1885 HEVAASNSVAFVQL
+1885 
-1899 LRNDY
+1899 
-1904 GQVTNETMTVGSESR
+1904 
-1919 TVEREFDALGRLTG
+1919 
-1933 NDGSTYEYASDG
+1933 
-1945 RMASISN
+1945 
-1952 ALANVEY
+1952 
-1959 LYTTDRLDAGY
+1959 
-1970 ALTLSNGLVFMRSLM
+1970 
-1985 RDAYRR
+1985 
-1991 NLVTDITN
+1991 
-1999 SVNGI
+1999 
-2004 DVETFSYAYD
+2004 
-2014 ALGRPTSRNADTFGY
+2014 
-2029 NDRSEVTSATIG
+2029 
-2041 GNYETHEYDSIGNS
+2041 
-2055 IIASFNG
+2055 
-2062 TTNTY
+2062 
-2067 SANNLNQYA
+2067 
-2076 SILQS
+2076 
-2081 SAPPREP
+2081 
-2088 TYDIDGNMLSDG
+2088 
-2100 GLSFTYDAA
+2100 
-2109 NRLKT
+2109 
-2114 VFTNGVQI
+2114 
-2122 LANFYDAK
+2122 
-2130 SRRVKKMTS
+2130 
-2139 DATTTFFYDDWNLI
+2139 
-2153 EERVAYTN
+2153 
-2161 GTSSTIRYYWGKDIS
+2161 
-2176 GDLQDAG
+2176 
-2183 GVGGLLYLTV
+2183 
-2193 NGTIYIPCYD
+2193 
-2203 NNGNITRYLDA
+2203 
-2214 SSNTVAQYTYDAFG
+2214 
-2228 NIISKS
+2228 
-2234 GPLADFLRHRFST
+2234 
-2247 QYYDAETGLYYY
+2247 
-2259 GYRFYHPI
+2259 
-2267 LMRWLNR
+2267 
-2274 DPIEEEG
+2274 
-2281 GVNLYGYCKNAPV
+2281 
-2294 FSIDLLGNA
+2294 
-2303 RMITGA
+2303 
-2309 LMARKNTKRII
+2309 
-2320 FSGYDKARNIIRLV
+2320 
-2334 DELNKMRY
+2334 
-2342 EGRQLFDAQI
+2342 
-2352 CDFVTTPISEVK
+2352 
-2364 KNIAENGDNVYL
+2364 
-2376 IAHGGLSVNGR
+2376 
-2387 PYSYGSYTWN
+2387 
-2397 SKDNVVEQ
+2397 
-2405 LFPNG
+2405 
-2410 QSASGVDIKSLG
+2410 
-2422 AKLNMQNVFG
+2422 
-2432 CYLSP
+2432 
-2437 HIRKVRHGRFFPSY
+2437 
-2451 TSSIDD
+2451 
-2457 YANMYNGLYTRLLRY
+2457 
-2472 KSMKPSCIVK
+2472 
-2482 IRIYEGENANE
+2482 
-2493 ANRTYAETDNVM
+2493 
-2505 KRWPL
+2505 
-2510 IDEENYK
+2510 

>member
-1 MLLRL
+1 M
-6 WTVFLISLLGVLAI
+6 
-20 IWLVALMH
+20 
-28 EKDIRPVRKFVS
+28 
-40 FFKNKTKV
+40 
-48 GRVVFGVLFLV
+48 
-59 CWLIAS
+59 
-65 TKSGNGDG
+65 
-73 GGDGGGTNNVQMVV
+73 
-87 GPGGGLG
+87 
-94 NVANVEALPITSTN
+94 
-108 AQLEGNTQLGNG
+108 
-120 NIGTGNISTLATLVI
+120 
-135 TSTNTERTITG
+135 
-146 DDFRRGFVMSRVGT
+146 
-160 DEAFDFSAPA
+160 
-170 GATVCADW
+170 
-178 RAFGA
+178 
-183 ATDWIY
+183 
-189 VALTNWAF
+189 
-197 QVATNDVDRL
+197 
-207 RIYAFGK
+207 
-214 IELQI
+214 
-219 MEAGGQIATNYW
+219 
-231 FAPFMASLGVVP
+231 
-243 EANWDWLAESDRPSQ
+243 
-258 LWHYVTPSNTLQIT
+258 
-272 WQNALLDRDTDTP
+272 
-285 LSFQIEF
+285 
-292 RTDGQFTYRY
+292 
-302 DLSRCGALGDRALP
+302 
-316 EGWDGVITNGV
+316 
-327 IGASFAGN
+327 
-335 DWTTNAIP
+335 
-343 TNVTSMTF
+343 
-351 YPLSAEDAVNPDPDN
+351 
-366 DGLAT
+366 
-371 IDELFVYHT
+371 YHT

-385 DSDYDGVPDGIEIAN
+385 DSDYDGVSDGIEIAN

-410 NDGLVDGSDPDPS
+410 NDGLVDGSDPNPS
-423 SATPLDDLDGDGI
+423 SATPLADLDGDGI

-492 ITDGFFAQNAA
+492 ITDGFFAQSAA
-503 VASNIYERTFRIAR
+503 AASNIYERTFRIAR
-517 NGGWEQFF
+517 NGGWEQYF

-547 SEGESGTETAS
+547 SEGEVGTETAS
-558 PPGDSLYL
+558 PPCDSLHL
-566 PVSTNGPATLTVRL
+566 PVSTNSPATLTIRL
-580 RRTAAAT
+580 RQTAAAT

-593 YLLAYSPAVEV
+593 YLLAYSPNVEV
-604 EDAQR
+604 GDAQR

-660 LQGDGTLLV
+660 LQGDGMLLV

-683 ALVQPVLRGSPP
+683 ALAQPVLRGSPP

-700 TNSSYL
+700 TNSCYL

-863 VSGFAWFLTDEPLSI
+863 VSGFAWFLTEEPLVI
-878 GVDTLQVLKRGDA
+878 GIDTLQVLSRGDA

-922 IEVAIT
+922 IEVTIT

-992 DINEE
+992 DIDDE

-1006 SDASGAVLSH
+1006 SDASGTVLSH

-1083 GGRTVLTLDQH
+1083 EGRTILMLDQH

-1117 LQWLGSQWFTA
+1117 LQWLGGQWFTA

-1141 DAAAVDADKPR
+1141 DAAAADADKPR

-1168 RTWTRYTH
+1168 RTRARYTH
-1176 GTANGYAT
+1176 LTRDGFPAVRRETWRDMGGTPSSAAAYSY
-1184 VTEETITAG
+1184 EITC
-1193 AQNVTISD
+1193 SD
-1201 ARNACRTETRYDGD
+1201 TDPGV
-1215 ALGIPLVLR
+1215 PLTLR
-1224 GATLE
+1224 GATIE
-1229 SLDEDGTLEQNTY
+1229 SLDEDGTLTVNTY
-1242 TISNGVLSQTSQK
+1242 SLSGGIVSRTSRR
-1255 SYISQPSPVATA
+1255 SWMSREFPTYETA
-1267 SERCATYGSVLRE
+1267 ETDATYGSVLRE

-1299 DKSRLRSTI
+1299 DKNRLRSTI
-1308 HADGSSTTNAYSCCR
+1308 HADGSSTTNVYSCCR
-1323 LLWSQDRAGR
+1323 LLWSQDRTGR
-1333 KVLRSAVTGED
+1333 KVLRSAVMGED

-1354 LGQLPN
+1354 LGLLPN

-1373 YMSGDNHYRVTQHFM
+1373 YTSGDNHYRVTQHFM
-1388 DALGRETNTVVWT
+1388 DALGRETNTVIRT
-1401 CKTQG
+1401 CKTQD
-1406 AAVNRDWECS
+1406 AAVNRDWTCS
-1416 GWRTSETTAFPYGVS
+1416 GWRTSETTAYPYGVS

-1438 MRGNETTTIRHAY
+1438 MRGNETTTIRRAY
-1451 SDRDEV
+1451 SDCDEV

-1466 TATTYRNGAST
+1466 TATTYRNGASNV
-1477 MYEEWL
+1477 YEEWA
-1483 DGRWKHTA
+1483 DGRWKHTSR
-1491 QTSSYGANGCRID
+1491 TSSYGADGCRVD
-1504 TTTIM
+1504 TTTIT

-1542 YDGASLRV
+1542 YDGASPRV

-1556 ISGETVTRL
+1556 ISGESVTRL

-1570 EVVGQVKNG
+1570 EAVGQVKNG

-1593 VLWRVMTN
+1593 VLWRVMTQ
-1601 TITVGRDD
+1601 TT
-1609 PIAPPGGTRSRVS
+1609 AGGTRSVAS

-1634 LRSETFE
+1634 LWSETFE
-1641 YRNGALALHT
+1641 YRNGALALHAY
-1651 HSSFDPTNAILT
+1651 SSFDPTNAVLT

-1744 DSLGNR
+1744 DSFGNR
-1750 IIATN
+1750 IVATN
-1755 ALGVVTY
+1755 ALGAVTS
-1762 SAYDAEN
+1762 SAYDAAN
-1769 RLAESGGAVYPMRNG
+1769 RLAESGGATYPVRYA
-1784 YDTDGRRT
+1784 YDTEGRRT
-1792 SLTTFRTTGAVALVA
+1792 GLFTTRNGNAWDATG
-1807 TEGDTTSWTFDP
+1807 WTFDP

-1827 TYADN
+1827 TYADD
-1832 SANAYTYTSDGKP
+1832 STVTYTHTPDGLLLRETKPSGAWKENVYDAARKIVGIVSSDGAQDASM
-1845 LRTTYASGRWC
+1845 LR
-1856 ENAYNAKRELASVEY
+1856 
-1871 SDGEVSSFDYDEFS
+1871 DEFGRVTA
-1885 HEVAASNSVAFVQL
+1885 ESNSVAL
-1899 LRNDY
+1899 AAYSLDDCW
-1904 GQVTNETMTVGSESR
+1904 GATNETQTVDGFSVSFK
-1919 TVEREFDALGRLTG
+1919 REFDAYGRLARFARVG
-1933 NDGSTYEYASDG
+1933 GEDSVFDYAPHG
-1945 RMASISN
+1945 AISIVSN
-1952 ALANVEY
+1952 ESVAVGYAFA
-1959 LYTTDRLDAGY
+1959 DDSLDAGY
-1970 ALTLSNGLVFMRSLM
+1970 ALDVQGGLDFSREVFRHGYLRSCIVAVSNHCGNTSQGF
-1985 RDAYRR
+1985 AY
-1991 NLVTDITN
+1991 
-1999 SVNGI
+1999 S
-2004 DVETFSYAYD
+2004 YD
-2014 ALGRPTSRNADTFGY
+2014 ALQRPVSRNADSFSY
-2029 NDRSEVTSATIG
+2029 NVRGEVTSATIDG
-2041 GNYETHEYDSIGNS
+2041 RNEIHSYDDIGNAVQASYPASTNDFTSNCRNQYSSIAAVAEGTQLVASVSYDLDGNMTQHGEWTYAYDSGNRLVS
-2055 IIASFNG
+2055 VASNG
-2062 TTNTY
+2062 TTVATM
-2067 SANNLNQYA
+2067 S
-2076 SILQS
+2076 
-2081 SAPPREP
+2081 
-2088 TYDIDGNMLSDG
+2088 YDTQG
-2100 GLSFTYDAA
+2100 
-2109 NRLKT
+2109 
-2114 VFTNGVQI
+2114 
-2122 LANFYDAK
+2122 
-2130 SRRVKKMTS
+2130 RRVKKVAADGTHRY
-2139 DATTTFFYDDWNLI
+2139 FYDGWLLVYEHVVRPNNT
-2153 EERVAYTN
+2153 TN
-2161 GTSSTIRYYWGKDIS
+2161 EVEYVWGRDVSGTRDGA
-2176 GDLQDAG
+2176 AG
-2183 GVGGLLYLTV
+2183 IGGLLYQKRD
-2193 NGTIYIPCYD
+2193 GAIYVPWYD
-2203 NNGNITRYLDA
+2203 AYGNILGYRDA
-2214 SSNTVAQYTYDAFG
+2214 QGNVVASYSYDAFG
-2228 NIISKS
+2228 NIINQS
-2234 GPLADFLRHRFST
+2234 GTMADTFSFRFST
-2247 QYYDAETGLYYY
+2247 KYFDADCGLYYY
-2259 GYRFYHPI
+2259 GYRHYKPQI
-2267 LMRWLNR
+2267 MRWLTEDPAGLNGGMNMYLFCSNAAIYKSDTDGRWEWPWIPDWTEERARQEVRAKIQEMRENGYDFAADALGHYLRNTAQNIDLSRYSDEISRHHEWRKSFLSSVLKQLKTR
-2274 DPIEEEG
+2274 DPRGTDKKVEIG
-2281 GVNLYGYCKNAPV
+2281 DVAHKASFNADLQNGNILDMFTTQ
-2294 FSIDLLGNA
+2294 FSHRFYPTESMGLFY
-2303 RMITGA
+2303 A
-2309 LMARKNTKRII
+2309 L
-2320 FSGYDKARNIIRLV
+2320 
-2334 DELNKMRY
+2334 
-2342 EGRQLFDAQI
+2342 
-2352 CDFVTTPISEVK
+2352 
-2364 KNIAENGDNVYL
+2364 
-2376 IAHGGLSVNGR
+2376 
-2387 PYSYGSYTWN
+2387 YGSYYSYVGTVSWCRRN
-2397 SKDNVVEQ
+2397 QSTMFIDDERTSIEFDLQVASYDM
-2405 LFPNG
+2405 LSYGGGFP
-2410 QSASGVDIKSLG
+2410 
-2422 AKLNMQNVFG
+2422 
-2432 CYLSP
+2432 
-2437 HIRKVRHGRFFPSY
+2437 RTTFPSY
-2451 TSSIDD
+2451 SAAQ
-2457 YANMYNGLYTRLLRY
+2457 YLQKNHNYNTPFIYLRWTEKGAWEISDWHTLYSNGIQYRKL
-2472 KSMKPSCIVK
+2472 K
-2482 IRIYEGENANE
+2482 
-2493 ANRTYAETDNVM
+2493 
-2505 KRWPL
+2505 
-2510 IDEENYK
+2510 